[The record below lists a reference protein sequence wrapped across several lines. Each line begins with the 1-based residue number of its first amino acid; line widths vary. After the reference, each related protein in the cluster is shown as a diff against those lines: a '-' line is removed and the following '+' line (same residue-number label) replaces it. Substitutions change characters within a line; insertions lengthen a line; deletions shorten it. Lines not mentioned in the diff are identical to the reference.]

1 MGHETLKKFSNGL
14 AHGAGFS
21 IAAIGMVAASAF
33 AASAW
38 GSLPSATSGG
48 NLTSGAWN
56 DLVGQVNTITSAIGI
71 SSGNVGIGTT
81 GAPAAKL
88 EVNGDVIV
96 RGSLIT
102 NSTF

>member
-1 MGHETLKKFSNGL
+1 MSHEFIKKFSNGL

-21 IAAIGMVAASAF
+21 IAAIGMIAASAF

-38 GSLPSATSGG
+38 GSLPTATSGD
-48 NLTSGAWN
+48 NLTSSAWN
-56 DLVGQVNTITSAIGI
+56 DLIGQVNTLASAIGI

-88 EVNGDVIV
+88 DVNGDAII
-96 RGSLIT
+96 R
-102 NSTF
+102 

>member
-1 MGHETLKKFSNGL
+1 MNVEIIKKFTNGL

-21 IAAIGMVAASAF
+21 IAAMGMIAASAF

-88 EVNGDVIV
+88 DVNGDAVI
-96 RGSLIT
+96 R
-102 NSTF
+102 